1 MKNTLSGFLRS
12 ISAAGLIVAASS
24 THALTLPA
32 VSSCNYGIPGTENL
46 LCYQPSPGV
55 NIYVASK
62 HDDFVSYS
70 VNAMQQLTNSFGYT
84 GLSEWSSLPSFGSGQ
99 IVKLFSFNESN
110 NSGFP
115 KATGGTGDNQ
125 QPSPS
130 GDQTPKN
137 DGQYLGEWPYLVN
150 VTVADLQAFLG
161 SSQFS
166 PVFSFD
172 LNNTSKND
180 LFLNG
185 LLEVRRNGAVIET
198 LAFDNIFNSDYDAT
212 SLVQAQA
219 EVLVQWF
226 DANNTSTGCVAGAC
240 SMTVDNNVGSG
251 KPDFLAYAPSFD
263 LRNYQ
268 STDTLYFKL
277 KMSGLDSGGEELAL
291 TNAVG
296 LPGNNVPEPGVLALL
311 GLALAGLG
319 AVRRQRKTA

>member
-1 MKNTLSGFLRS
+1 MKSTLSRLLRS
-12 ISAAGLIVAASS
+12 VLTAGVFIAASS

-32 VSSCNYGIPGTENL
+32 VSSCDYGIPGTDHL

-55 NIYVASK
+55 KIYVASE

-70 VNAMQQLTNSFGYT
+70 VNALQQLTNSFGYT
-84 GLSEWSSLPSFGSGQ
+84 GLSEWGNLPPFGSGQ

-110 NSGFP
+110 NGGFP
-115 KATGGTGDNQ
+115 SPTGGTGDNQ
-125 QPSPS
+125 KPSPS

-137 DGQYLGEWPYLVN
+137 DEQYLGEWPYLVN

-161 SSQFS
+161 NNQFS

-172 LNNTSKND
+172 LNNNSD

-185 LLEVRRNGAVIET
+185 LLEVRRNGSLIES
-198 LAFDNIFNSDYDAT
+198 LAFDDVRNVVYDAN
-212 SLVQAQA
+212 SLVHAQA

-226 DANNTSTGCVAGAC
+226 DPSNTSQGCSAGVC

-263 LRNYQ
+263 LRKYQ
-268 STDTLYFKL
+268 PTDTLYFKL

-296 LPGNNVPEPGVLALL
+296 LPNNNVPEPGVLALL
-311 GLALAGLG
+311 GVALAGLG
-319 AVRRQRKTA
+319 AVRRNSQMR